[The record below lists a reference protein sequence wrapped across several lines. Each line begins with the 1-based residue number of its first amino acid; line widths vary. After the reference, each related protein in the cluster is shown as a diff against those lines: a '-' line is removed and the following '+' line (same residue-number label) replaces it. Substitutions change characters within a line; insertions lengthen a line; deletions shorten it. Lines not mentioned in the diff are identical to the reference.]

1 MNYILLF
8 VSLILGVTK
17 NIIPKSGKRD
27 FQGFGNLM
35 SVNIITAIIG
45 IIVFSAK
52 GLDFSL
58 FSGTTFILL
67 AFLYGLCTLGSQSLY
82 MVATQTGSVSVCS
95 LIYAACF
102 IIPTIFTAMYYNE
115 AFSSLRITGIC
126 VMLASVVMISIK
138 GEENTNSSK
147 KYLFYIFIAMI
158 CAGSVGIL
166 QKVFSRMYE
175 GKGINEY
182 LFLAFL
188 FILLFSV
195 IGKLS
200 TKPKSDS
207 TQKYGKKFYILALLL
222 SLCVVIANKLNMFL
236 VGALPGL
243 IFFPIINGGTIMFSA
258 IVSKYLFK
266 EKLSILSWCGIIIGI
281 LAIVL
286 IAF

>member
-1 MNYILLF
+1 MNYILLII
-8 VSLILGVTK
+8 SLILGVTK

-102 IIPTIFTAMYYNE
+102 IIPTVFTAMYYNE

-166 QKVFSRMYE
+166 QKVFSRIYE

-188 FILLFSV
+188 FILIFS
-195 IGKLS
+195 ITGKIAVKKKTPS
-200 TKPKSDS
+200 
-207 TQKYGKKFYILALLL
+207 QKHNKKFYLLAILL
-222 SLCVVIANKLNMFL
+222 SLSVVVANKLNMFL

-243 IFFPIINGGTIMFSA
+243 IFFPIINGGTIMLSA
-258 IVSKYLFK
+258 VVSKYLFK
-266 EKLSILSWCGIIIGI
+266 EKLSIISWCGIIIGI

>member
-1 MNYILLF
+1 MNYILLII
-8 VSLILGVTK
+8 SLILGVTK

-102 IIPTIFTAMYYNE
+102 IIPTVFTAMYYNE

-182 LFLAFL
+182 LFLAFF
-188 FILLFSV
+188 FILIFS
-195 IGKLS
+195 ITGKIAVKKKTPS
-200 TKPKSDS
+200 
-207 TQKYGKKFYILALLL
+207 QKHNKKFYLLAILL
-222 SLCVVIANKLNMFL
+222 SLSVVVANKLNMFL

-243 IFFPIINGGTIMFSA
+243 IFFPIINGGTIMLSA
-258 IVSKYLFK
+258 VVSKYLFK
-266 EKLSILSWCGIIIGI
+266 EKLSIISWCGIIIGI

>member
-1 MNYILLF
+1 MNYILLII
-8 VSLILGVTK
+8 SLILGVTK

-102 IIPTIFTAMYYNE
+102 IIPTVFTAMYYNE

-188 FILLFSV
+188 FILIFS
-195 IGKLS
+195 ITGKIAVKKKTPS
-200 TKPKSDS
+200 
-207 TQKYGKKFYILALLL
+207 QKHNKKFYLLAILL
-222 SLCVVIANKLNMFL
+222 SLSVVVANKLNMFL

-243 IFFPIINGGTIMFSA
+243 IFFPIINGGTIMLSA
-258 IVSKYLFK
+258 VVSKYLFK
-266 EKLSILSWCGIIIGI
+266 EKLSIISWCGIIIGI